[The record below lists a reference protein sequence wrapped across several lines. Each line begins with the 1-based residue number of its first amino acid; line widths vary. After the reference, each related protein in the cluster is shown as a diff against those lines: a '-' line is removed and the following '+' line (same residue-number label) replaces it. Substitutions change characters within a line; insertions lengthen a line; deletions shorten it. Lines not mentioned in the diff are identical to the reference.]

1 MKKIFTLFS
10 ALFVS
15 AAAFAQIPNASFETW
30 TTSGTGSYDTAAG
43 WSSANSTID
52 ALLPGTY
59 TCEKGTTTPVPD
71 GVAYIKLTSKT
82 IPPTTT
88 VAPGIA
94 VTGSLSVD
102 IVGGSYSVTGGF
114 PYATRSASLTGKWQH
129 MGGSGSDHG
138 RILVFLSK
146 WNTTTLSRDT
156 VATADTTLT
165 GMAMS
170 WADFTIPLKYKSS
183 SLSPDTGLIVL
194 LSSSTPVPV
203 AGSYLWV
210 DKLAFAGTVPT
221 AVMTLAAQNAAT
233 TVYPN
238 PATGN
243 VNVYYHATTG
253 KDVAVSLADVTG
265 KVLKTLSFRAVAGEN
280 SFNIDLKGVAQGMY
294 FIQLADGNGV
304 TQKKLVVE

>member
-10 ALFVS
+10 AVFLS

-30 TTSGTGSYDTAAG
+30 TTSGSGSYDTASG
-43 WSSANSTID
+43 WSSANGTID
-52 ALLPGTY
+52 ALIPGTY
-59 TCEKGTTTPVPD
+59 TCQKGTTSPAD
-71 GVAYIKLTSKT
+71 GLAYIKLTSKT

-102 IVGGSYSVTGGF
+102 IVGGTYNVVGGF

-129 MGGSGSDHG
+129 MGGSAADHG

-146 WNTTTLSRDT
+146 WNSTTLRRDT

-170 WADFTIPLKYKSS
+170 WEDFTIPMKYKSS
-183 SLSPDTGLIVL
+183 SLTPDTGMIVL
-194 LSSSTPVPV
+194 LSSSTATPV

-210 DKLAFAGTVPT
+210 DKLAFAGTVP
-221 AVMTLAAQNAAT
+221 AGIASLNMQDAT
-233 TVYPN
+233 TTVFPN
-238 PATGN
+238 PATGS

-253 KDVAVSLADVTG
+253 KDMVISLVDITG
-265 KVLKTLSFRAVAGEN
+265 KVMKTQNVRAIAGEN
-280 SFNIDLKGVAQGMY
+280 SFAVGLKGVAQGMY
-294 FIQLADGNGV
+294 FIQLADGNAV
-304 TQKKLVVE
+304 IQKKLVIE